1 MTLPGK
7 VCEEE
12 KCRVEELLRGRKQK
26 LWVRKQMRDWAV
38 ARSRELATGKESHR

>member
-12 KCRVEELLRGRKQK
+12 KCRVEELLRREETEIIGEKAK
-26 LWVRKQMRDWAV
+26 LR
-38 ARSRELATGKESHR
+38 